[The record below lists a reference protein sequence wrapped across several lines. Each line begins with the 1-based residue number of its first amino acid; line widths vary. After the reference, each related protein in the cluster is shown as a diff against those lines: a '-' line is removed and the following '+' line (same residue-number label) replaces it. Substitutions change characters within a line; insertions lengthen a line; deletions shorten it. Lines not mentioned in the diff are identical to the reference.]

1 MLKNSDIGKIISVQG
16 IKLNLGASPI
26 WKNEDW
32 HILDHKLKKTQGKK
46 IAGDAEN
53 ISLKNSSC
61 SVVFSSHVFEHIP
74 HIRLPLILA
83 EINRVLKKGGI
94 LRILTPDLEK
104 VCRAYVKK
112 DIKFFKKARA
122 EDENIRKDLGRG
134 GALMNFIVSPGQ
146 DTVLLDRG
154 LKKFISGMAHL
165 YLYDYDMLSKILRDC
180 GFKTRRAKFND
191 SKLKEMR
198 VPLHVNGLKK
208 KWQNFN
214 RGFYKKNNLKHFYKN
229 GKYTINFTV
238 DGFDRDPVT
247 SLIIE
252 AKKISNV
259 SKNKINKK
267 YNNSNLNYNKYA
279 FSLLKDK
286 EFLKKL
292 KKLKIKY

>member
-1 MLKNSDIGKIISVQG
+1 MQG

-32 HILDHKLKKTQGKK
+32 YILDHKLKKTKDKK

-61 SVVFSSHVFEHIP
+61 SVVFASHVFEHIP
-74 HIRLPLILA
+74 HIRLPIILA
-83 EINRVLKKGGI
+83 EINRILKKGGI

-104 VCRAYVKK
+104 ICNAYVKK
-112 DIKFFKKARA
+112 DFKFFKKARA
-122 EDENIRKDLGRG
+122 EDENIRKDLGLG

-146 DTVLLDRG
+146 DTVLFDRS
-154 LKKFISGMAHL
+154 LNKFISGMAHL
-165 YLYDYDMLSKILRDC
+165 YCYDYYMLSKILQDC
-180 GFKTRRAKFND
+180 GFKTRKAKFND
-191 SKLKEMR
+191 SQFKEMR
-198 VPLHVNGLKK
+198 TPLHVNGLNK

-214 RGFYKKNNLKHFYKN
+214 KEFYKKNKLKHFYRN

-238 DGFDRDPVT
+238 NGFDRDPLT

-252 AKKISNV
+252 ARKIKNVNKKKIN
-259 SKNKINKK
+259 NK
-267 YNNSNLNYNKYA
+267 YNNSNLNYNRYA
-279 FSLLKDK
+279 FSLLNDQ

-292 KKLKIKY
+292 KKFKIKY

>member
-1 MLKNSDIGKIISVQG
+1 LQN

-26 WKNEDW
+26 WRNEDW

-53 ISLKNSSC
+53 ISLKSSSC

-74 HIRLPLILA
+74 NIRLPLILA
-83 EINRVLKKGGI
+83 EINRVLKKGGT

-104 VCRAYVKK
+104 ICKAYVKK
-112 DIKFFKKARA
+112 DKNFLKKAIA
-122 EDENIRKDLGRG
+122 EDENIRKDLGYG

-146 DTVLLDRG
+146 DTVLVDRS
-154 LKKFISGMAHL
+154 LKNFISGMAHV
-165 YLYDYDMLSKILRDC
+165 YLYDYEMLSKILRDC
-180 GFKTRRAKFND
+180 GFKTRKAKFND
-191 SKLKEMR
+191 SQIKEMR
-198 VPLHVNGLKK
+198 EPLHVNGLKK
-208 KWQNFN
+208 KWSNFN
-214 RGFYKKNNLKHFYKN
+214 QKFYKKNKLKHYYKN

-238 DGFDRDPVT
+238 NGFDRDPVT

-259 SKNKINKK
+259 SKNSLNKK
-267 YNNSNLNYNKYA
+267 YNESKLNYNRYA
-279 FSLLKDK
+279 FSLLQDK
-286 EFLKKL
+286 EFVKRL